1 MNGAQGSGAANP
13 PAPAPDGWRRWL
25 RVGED
30 SLVTLALG
38 ALAILPLLEIVLRRL
53 FHSGISGA
61 TAIQQHLTLVIS
73 LLGGMLA
80 ARDRRLLSLST
91 LSLFLKGRW
100 QIFARVYSGAVAAAI
115 SVFLCVAA
123 AQLAASEREGGN
135 MMAYQIPI
143 WTVQLIMPIGFG
155 VIALRLLW
163 NASERWGGRLAAL
176 LLTSGMAGIGL
187 HPFADPERLVMPGL
201 IGLLGAVILGAP
213 IFALLGGAALILFWG
228 DGTPIA
234 SLSLTHYSMVTNPTL
249 PTVPLFTLAGY
260 FLAEGGASRRLIR
273 VFHALL
279 GQLRGG
285 PAIVAVI
292 ACAFFTSFTGASGVT
307 ILALGGLLMPVLL
320 GAGYTERS
328 ALGLVTG
335 SGGLGLLFPPSLPL
349 ILYAVVANTNAGA
362 GGVTMER
369 MFLGGLGPGLLLVT
383 MASLMGIWLG
393 PKKQAGATK
402 FDGAEAGRAI
412 WAAKWELLLPVVA
425 LAALFGG
432 LATPV
437 EAAAVTALY
446 AFVVETFAY
455 RDFKRAGDIPR
466 VMAEAGLLVGGVLLI
481 LGVALG
487 FTNYLVDA
495 QVADPRGG
503 MGHGSCQVEI
513 WVPARAQPLPAGGGL
528 RDGHLFGDHRGGAV
542 DRAAGDGLRRRSR
555 SPGHHLSGEHGTGPA
570 DPDGGAEHLSLF
582 VPIRQTSAAGFA
594 GGDSHAMRAAD
605 RRAADHVFAPADH
618 LPAALAGAV
627 SPAGTQKLMSS
638 QNQAMVNAPGLMI
651 FQGRQFGQGGRGGFL

>member
-1 MNGAQGSGAANP
+1 
-13 PAPAPDGWRRWL
+13 
-25 RVGED
+25 
-30 SLVTLALG
+30 LV
-38 ALAILPLLEIVLRRL
+38 V
-53 FHSGISGA
+53 
-61 TAIQQHLTLVIS
+61 
-73 LLGGMLA
+73 
-80 ARDRRLLSLST
+80 
-91 LSLFLKGRW
+91 
-100 QIFARVYSGAVAAAI
+100 
-115 SVFLCVAA
+115 
-123 AQLAASEREGGN
+123 
-135 MMAYQIPI
+135 
-143 WTVQLIMPIGFG
+143 
-155 VIALRLLW
+155 
-163 NASERWGGRLAAL
+163 
-176 LLTSGMAGIGL
+176 
-187 HPFADPERLVMPGL
+187 PGL
-201 IGLLGAVILGAP
+201 IGLLTAVVLGAP

-228 DGTPIA
+228 EGTPIA

-260 FLAEGGASRRLIR
+260 FLAEGGASTRLIR
-273 VFHALL
+273 VFRALL

-349 ILYAVVANTNAGA
+349 ILYAVVANANAGA
-362 GGVTMER
+362 GDVTIKK

-383 MASLMGIWLG
+383 MASVAGIWLG
-393 PKKQAGATK
+393 PKKQAQAAA

-446 AFVVETFAY
+446 AFVVETFVN
-455 RDFKRAGDIPR
+455 RDYKRAGDIPR

-495 QVADPRGG
+495 QVPTRAVEWVTGVVKSQYEFLLVLNLCLLAVGCIMDMYSAIIVVVPLIVPLAMAYGVDTVHLGIIFLANMELGLLTPTVGLNIFLSSYRFGKPVL
-503 MGHGSCQVEI
+503 QVS
-513 WVPARAQPLPAGGGL
+513 RAVIPMQCVL
-528 RDGHLFGDHRGGAV
+528 
-542 DRAAGDGLRRRSR
+542 
-555 SPGHHLSGEHGTGPA
+555 
-570 DPDGGAEHLSLF
+570 
-582 VPIRQTSAAGFA
+582 
-594 GGDSHAMRAAD
+594 
-605 RRAADHVFAPADH
+605 
-618 LPAALAGAV
+618 LAGV
-627 SPAGTQKLMSS
+627 LLITYLPPLTT
-638 QNQAMVNAPGLMI
+638 
-651 FQGRQFGQGGRGGFL
+651 FLPHWLGH

>member
-1 MNGAQGSGAANP
+1 MSGAANP
-13 PAPAPDGWRRWL
+13 PTPAPDGWRRRL

-38 ALAILPLLEIVLRRL
+38 GLVILPLLEIVLRRL

-91 LSLFLKGRW
+91 LSQFLKGRW
-100 QIFARVYSGAVAAAI
+100 QVFARVYSSAVAAAI
-115 SVFLCVAA
+115 SVFLCLAA
-123 AQLAASEREGGN
+123 AQLAASEREGGS
-135 MMAYQIPI
+135 MMAYRIPI
-143 WTVQLIMPIGFG
+143 WTVQLIMPAGFA

-163 NASERWGGRLAAL
+163 NASDHWGWRLAAL
-176 LLTSGMAGIGL
+176 LLAGGIAGIGL
-187 HPFADPERLVMPGL
+187 HPFVAPEQLVMPGL
-201 IGLLGAVILGAP
+201 IGLLAAVVLGAP

-273 VFHALL
+273 VFRALL
-279 GQLRGG
+279 GQFRGG

-349 ILYAVVANTNAGA
+349 ILYAVVAGANAGG
-362 GGVTMER
+362 GGVTIER
-369 MFLGGLGPGLLLVT
+369 MFLGGLGPGVLLVT
-383 MASLMGIWLG
+383 MASLMGVWLG
-393 PKKQAGATK
+393 PKKQAEAVP

-446 AFVVETFAY
+446 AFVVETVVY

-495 QVADPRGG
+495 QVPTRAVEWVTGVVKSEYAFLLALNLCLLAVGCVMDIYSAIIVVAPLIVPLAMAYNIDPVHLGIIFLANMELGLLTPTVGLNIFLSSYRFGKPVL
-503 MGHGSCQVEI
+503 QVS
-513 WVPARAQPLPAGGGL
+513 RAVIPMQCVLLTGVLLITYLPPLTT
-528 RDGHLFGDHRGGAV
+528 F
-542 DRAAGDGLRRRSR
+542 
-555 SPGHHLSGEHGTGPA
+555 
-570 DPDGGAEHLSLF
+570 
-582 VPIRQTSAAGFA
+582 
-594 GGDSHAMRAAD
+594 
-605 RRAADHVFAPADH
+605 
-618 LPAALAGAV
+618 LPRWL
-627 SPAGTQKLMSS
+627 
-638 QNQAMVNAPGLMI
+638 
-651 FQGRQFGQGGRGGFL
+651 GR